1 MRLYVCGNFRYVQE
15 MKTGR
20 IIYPVYTLGP
30 GKRVGIWL
38 SGCKRKCEG
47 CGNPELWDSGYG
59 KDLSVAVIMEIIRE
73 FAFADRIDGFT
84 ISGGEPFLQ
93 EEELALLLSML
104 SEISEDILVYTG
116 YKAEE
121 ITADMSNI
129 AVLIDGEY
137 IHSLCDGHILK
148 GSSNQRIHYLKE
160 EYRKPYEQY
169 IRENSDKNFVQT
181 VPFGKGMLFLGIQGD
196 RLRKKLKEK
205 LNSKGIEER

>member
-1 MRLYVCGNFRYVQE
+1 

-38 SGCKRKCEG
+38 SGCNKRCEG

-59 KDLSVAVIMEIIRE
+59 KDLSPAEIMEIVRE
-73 FAFADRIDGFT
+73 FASSDEVDGFT

-93 EEELALLLSML
+93 KEELALLLSML

-121 ITADMSNI
+121 ITADLSDI

-160 EYRKPYEQY
+160 EYRKSYEQY
-169 IRENSDKNFVQT
+169 IRENSGKNFVQT

-196 RLRKKLKEK
+196 RLRKELKEK

>member
-1 MRLYVCGNFRYVQE
+1 

-38 SGCKRKCEG
+38 SGCNKRCEG

-59 KDLSVAVIMEIIRE
+59 KDLSPAEIMVIVRE
-73 FAFADRIDGFT
+73 FASSDEVDGFT

-93 EEELALLLSML
+93 KEELALLLSML

-121 ITADMSNI
+121 ITADLSDI

-148 GSSNQRIHYLKE
+148 GSSNQRIHFLKE
-160 EYRKPYEQY
+160 EYRKSYEQY
-169 IRENSDKNFVQT
+169 IRENNGENFVQT
-181 VPFGKGMLFLGIQGD
+181 VPCGKGMLFLGIQGD
-196 RLRKKLKEK
+196 KLRKELKEK
-205 LNSKGIEER
+205 LSIKGIEER

>member
-1 MRLYVCGNFRYVQE
+1 

-20 IIYPVYTLGP
+20 IISPVYTLGP

-38 SGCKRKCEG
+38 SGCNKRCEG

-59 KDLSVAVIMEIIRE
+59 KDLSPAEIMVIVRE
-73 FAFADRIDGFT
+73 FASSDEVDGFT

-93 EEELALLLSML
+93 KEELALLLSML

-121 ITADMSNI
+121 ITADLSDI

-148 GSSNQRIHYLKE
+148 GSSNQRIHFLKE
-160 EYRKPYEQY
+160 EYRKSYEQY
-169 IRENSDKNFVQT
+169 IRENNGENFVQT
-181 VPFGKGMLFLGIQGD
+181 VPCGKGMLFLGIQGD
-196 RLRKKLKEK
+196 KLRKELKEK
-205 LNSKGIEER
+205 LSIKGIEER